1 MSGELDPRRAEDF
14 KRVLGHF
21 CSGIA
26 VISTVADERPVGFTC
41 QSFASLSLDPP
52 SVVFA
57 PSRGSTT
64 YPAVSAA
71 GHFVANILDE
81 GGAEL
86 ARRFAEPDADRFRE
100 VGWRPGPTGAPMLD
114 DALAWVACEIEAE
127 HEAGDHLLV
136 IGRVLHIAHADE
148 GRPLAYY
155 RGEFSRLEPPCIL

>member
-1 MSGELDPRRAEDF
+1 MNGELDPRRAEDF

-26 VISTVADERPVGFTC
+26 VITTIDDKRPVGFTC
-41 QSFASLSLDPP
+41 QSFSSLSLDPP

-81 GGAEL
+81 RGAEL
-86 ARRFAEPDADRFRE
+86 ARRFAAADVDRFRG
-100 VGWRPGPTGAPMLD
+100 VRWRPSPSGAPVLD
-114 DALAWVACEIEAE
+114 DALAWASCEIEVE
-127 HEAGDHLLV
+127 HDAGDHLLV

-155 RGEFSRLEPPCIL
+155 RGEFGRLVAA

>member
-1 MSGELDPRRAEDF
+1 MSDELDPRRAEDF
-14 KRVLGHF
+14 KRVMGHF

-26 VISTVADERPVGFTC
+26 VISTIAGERPVGFTC

-64 YPAVSAA
+64 YPAVGAA
-71 GHFVANILDE
+71 GHFVANILDQD
-81 GGAEL
+81 GAEL
-86 ARRFAEPDADRFRE
+86 ARRFAAPGANRFRD
-100 VGWRPGPTGAPMLD
+100 VGWRPSPTGAPMLD

-127 HEAGDHLLV
+127 HDAGDHLLV
-136 IGRVLHIAHADE
+136 VGRVLHIAHAGE

-155 RGEFSRLEPPCIL
+155 RGDFARLEPRCGL